1 MSMPDRV
8 LPKPKWAEVENIIG
22 YTFEEPL
29 TVAMVD
35 DMKARTRYALKGGAW
50 RWESKPSV
58 YYRGGH
64 ATLQHDRL
72 NNLGWTESAGWNW
85 LYFGNLPGKQAKTI
99 HQHDQEGR
107 EKFADEVMK
116 KYGSYCW
123 SDRNRREWNL
133 KGNPAKRWVPNDYD
147 KPDAALLEVWVR
159 PDKTLHGHCSR
170 NRFRWVGD
178 ETLKTSL
185 HALAVEWINMLDSRA
200 SDLTFGRLPPA
211 PPRGAAKHD
220 TRRVSKAP

>member
-1 MSMPDRV
+1 MAAALEKTAGEIRQASGRKV
-8 LPKPKWAEVENIIG
+8 LAIAAD
-22 YTFEEPL
+22 L
-29 TVAMVD
+29 TKEAD
-35 DMKARTRYALKGGAW
+35 
-50 RWESKPSV
+50 
-58 YYRGGH
+58 
-64 ATLQHDRL
+64 
-72 NNLGWTESAGWNW
+72 
-85 LYFGNLPGKQAKTI
+85 AK
-99 HQHDQEGR
+99 
-107 EKFADEVMK
+107 KFADEVMK

-200 SDLTFGRLPPA
+200 SDLSGLDNVTAMQPCSTG
-211 PPRGAAKHD
+211 
-220 TRRVSKAP
+220 TS